1 MKFNPNE
8 DFNKNVSKL
17 LSLLKNMLKN
27 QKIDPKELN
36 EFFGKKDINLNL
48 CFFTFLPFPLD
59 DLDEADIE
67 ELGEEGI
74 NDLIHKSNDSA
85 DLKFELNHH
94 DLDFLK
100 KHGMKF

>member
-8 DFNKNVSKL
+8 DFNKNISKL
-17 LSLLKNMLKN
+17 LTMLRNMIKN

-36 EFFGKKDINLNL
+36 DFFGKKDINLNL

-59 DLDEADIE
+59 ELDEADLDEFE
-67 ELGEEGI
+67 EGAASLKDADGEE
-74 NDLIHKSNDSA
+74 
-85 DLKFELNHH
+85 LKFEINGH
-94 DLDFLK
+94 DVDFLK